1 MKAPPP
7 QKKTNDSKDEEGFIH
22 VVYLFGYFLQS
33 ASNANSYCI
42 LSPFAAQKTR
52 LLGHVGSK
60 FQGIL
65 ALLGPQH
72 EIIQKKILFVCVLCS
87 CLCVYARLYF
97 ILFLDLFL
105 KFSRFLF
112 FAKFIF
118 LIALFSFVLF
128 FFFVQNS

>member
-1 MKAPPP
+1 MKTPPP
-7 QKKTNDSKDEEGFIH
+7 KTNDSKDQEGFIR

-72 EIIQKKILFVCVLCS
+72 EIIQKKKLFVCVLS
-87 CLCVYARLYF
+87 LLMCLF
-97 ILFLDLFL
+97 QILFHFIFRSFL
-105 KFSRFLF
+105 KNFPISFLQN
-112 FAKFIF
+112 
-118 LIALFSFVLF
+118 LFSWLLCFHLSY
-128 FFFVQNS
+128 FFVQNS